1 MPGLPA
7 EAGRFQQPH
16 GCPIRLFN
24 TPKRIKGWIPAFAGM
39 TSKSIPMTTTTHPP
53 AGTPHADYAGQPVVE
68 IERDGVRYTLLGT
81 AHVSRASI
89 EAVNAAIGSGRFDAV
104 AVELDEQRHKALT
117 NPDALAQ
124 LDLVKVIRERKV
136 APFAANLALAA
147 YQRRLAEQLGI
158 EPGAELKAAA
168 TGAAERGL
176 PLQLID
182 RDVGITFRRILQG
195 LRWWDRMKLVGGVA
209 AGLFDREEVSEDDI
223 ERLKE
228 GDMLESSFGEFA
240 RDTPSLY
247 ATLIDER
254 DQYMA
259 AKLRERGDGARH
271 VLAVVGAGHLKG
283 MARYLADDAR
293 EPSALT
299 AELAH
304 VVAKRN
310 IPWISIVLML
320 LICGGIAWGY
330 FHGGRELGR
339 DLLLQWVAWTAGL
352 AGLGALLAR
361 GHVLSVLAAAIS
373 APLKPFRPGLPP
385 GMFSALAEVHLRKP
399 AYPDFLALRDDA
411 QTVAGWYRNRVCRV
425 VLVFLLSNIGSA
437 VGVWISGAAIL
448 GKLL

>member
-1 MPGLPA
+1 M
-7 EAGRFQQPH
+7 
-16 GCPIRLFN
+16 
-24 TPKRIKGWIPAFAGM
+24 TIPANY
-39 TSKSIPMTTTTHPP
+39 
-53 AGTPHADYAGQPVVE
+53 ADQPIVE
-68 IERDGVRYTLLGT
+68 LERDGVRYTLLGT
-81 AHVSRASI
+81 AHVSKASI
-89 EAVNAAIGSGRFDAV
+89 DAVMAAIDSGRFDAV

-117 NPDALAQ
+117 NPEAWAQ

-147 YQRRLAEQLGI
+147 YQRRLAEQLDI

-168 TGAAERGL
+168 TEAVARGL
-176 PLQLID
+176 HLQLID

-195 LRWWDRMKLVGGVA
+195 LSWWDRAQLIGGVA
-209 AGLFDREEVSEDDI
+209 GGLFDREEVSEDDI

-254 DQYMA
+254 DRYMA
-259 AKLRERGDGARH
+259 AKLRERSDGARH

-283 MARYLADDAR
+283 MAKYLVEETRAP
-293 EPSALT
+293 EALT
-299 AELAH
+299 SELAH
-304 VVAKRN
+304 VAKKRN
-310 IPWISIVLML
+310 IPWITLVLML
-320 LICGGIAWGY
+320 LIGGGIAWGY
-330 FHGGRELGR
+330 FNGGRDLGR
-339 DLLLQWVAWTAGL
+339 ELLLQWFALTAGL

-361 GHVLSVLAAAIS
+361 GHILSILAAAIS

-411 QTVAGWYRNRVCRV
+411 QTLAGWYRNRVCRV
-425 VLVFLLSNIGSA
+425 VLVFLFTNLGSML
-437 VGVWISGAAIL
+437 GVWISGAAIAR
-448 GKLL
+448 KLIG

>member
-1 MPGLPA
+1 MTDA
-7 EAGRFQQPH
+7 STDTQPLQ
-16 GCPIRLFN
+16 I
-24 TPKRIKGWIPAFAGM
+24 
-39 TSKSIPMTTTTHPP
+39 
-53 AGTPHADYAGQPVVE
+53 AGQPVVE
-68 IERDGVRYTLLGT
+68 LDRDGVHYTLLGT
-81 AHVSRASI
+81 AHVSKASI
-89 EAVNAAIGSGRFDAV
+89 DAVLEAIDSGRFDAV

-117 NPDALAQ
+117 QPDALAQ

-168 TGAAERGL
+168 TEAVARNL
-176 PLQLID
+176 HLQLID

-195 LRWWDRMKLVGGVA
+195 LSWWDRTKLI
-209 AGLFDREEVSEDDI
+209 AGLGGGLFANDEVSEDDI

-247 ATLIDER
+247 STLIDER

-259 AKLRERGDGARH
+259 AKLRERSDGARN

-283 MARYLADDAR
+283 MAKYLAEEQR
-293 EPSALT
+293 EPAALAT
-299 AELAH
+299 QLAH
-304 VVAKRN
+304 VRQKRN
-310 IPWISIVLML
+310 IPWITIILML

-330 FHGGRELGR
+330 FNGGRELGR
-339 DLLLQWVAWTAGL
+339 ELLLQWVLWTGGL

-361 GHVLSVLAAAIS
+361 GHVLSILAAAIS

-411 QTVAGWYRNRVCRV
+411 QTLAGWYRNRVCRV
-425 VLVFLLSNIGSA
+425 VLVFLLTNLGSML
-437 VGVWISGAAIL
+437 GVWISGAAIVR
-448 GKLL
+448 KLMG

>member
-1 MPGLPA
+1 MTDDSLPMA
-7 EAGRFQQPH
+7 RPSNDGDH
-16 GCPIRLFN
+16 
-24 TPKRIKGWIPAFAGM
+24 
-39 TSKSIPMTTTTHPP
+39 
-53 AGTPHADYAGQPVVE
+53 AGQPVVE
-68 IERDGVRYTLLGT
+68 LERDGVRYTLLGT
-81 AHVSRASI
+81 AHVSKASI
-89 EAVNAAIGSGRFDAV
+89 DAVNAAIDSGRYDAI

-168 TGAAERGL
+168 VEATNRGL

-195 LRWWDRMKLVGGVA
+195 LSWWDRMKLIGGLA
-209 AGLFDREEVSEDDI
+209 GGLFASDEVSEDDI

-259 AKLRERGDGARH
+259 AKLRERTEGARH

-283 MARYLADDAR
+283 MARYLAEERRPPA
-293 EPSALT
+293 ELT
-299 AELAH
+299 AALVE
-304 VVAKRN
+304 VRKKRN
-310 IPWISIVLML
+310 IPWITLTLMV
-320 LICGGIAWGY
+320 LICGGIAWGW
-330 FHGGRELGR
+330 FHGGGDLGKQ
-339 DLLLQWVAWTAGL
+339 LLLQWVAWTAGL
-352 AGLGALLAR
+352 AALGALLSR
-361 GHVLSVLAAAIS
+361 GHVLSILTAAVA

-385 GMFSALAEVHLRKP
+385 GMFSALVEVHLRKP

-411 QTVAGWYRNRVCRV
+411 QTMAGWYRNRVCRV
-425 VLVFLLSNIGSA
+425 VLVFMLTNIGSM

-448 GKLL
+448 RKLFG

>member
-1 MPGLPA
+1 MTEPQLPA
-7 EAGRFQQPH
+7 DAPLNASGF
-16 GCPIRLFN
+16 
-24 TPKRIKGWIPAFAGM
+24 
-39 TSKSIPMTTTTHPP
+39 
-53 AGTPHADYAGQPVVE
+53 AGQPIVE
-68 IERDGVRYTLLGT
+68 LERDGVHYTLLGT
-81 AHVSRASI
+81 AHVSKTSI
-89 EAVNAAIGSGRFDAV
+89 DAVLAAIDSGRFDAV

-117 NPDALAQ
+117 RPEDLQQ
-124 LDLVKVIRERKV
+124 LDLVKVIHERKI

-168 TGAAERGL
+168 TEAVARNL
-176 PLQLID
+176 HLQLID

-195 LRWWDRMKLVGGVA
+195 LSWWDRMKLIASIGG
-209 AGLFDREEVSEDDI
+209 GLFASEEVSEDDI

-259 AKLRERGDGARH
+259 AKLRERSDGAKH

-283 MARYLADDAR
+283 MTKYLAEEQRA
-293 EPSALT
+293 PAALT
-299 AELAH
+299 EALSH
-304 VVAKRN
+304 VARKRN
-310 IPWISIVLML
+310 IPWITITLML
-320 LICGGIAWGY
+320 LICGGIAWG
-330 FHGGRELGR
+330 FARGGADLGK
-339 DLLLQWVAWTAGL
+339 DLLLQWVAWTGGL

-361 GHVLSVLAAAIS
+361 GHILSVLAAAIS

-411 QTVAGWYRNRVCRV
+411 QTLKGWYRNRVCRV
-425 VLVFLLSNIGSA
+425 VLVFILTNIGSA
-437 VGVWISGAAIL
+437 AGVWISGAAII
-448 GKLL
+448 GKLMH

>member
-1 MPGLPA
+1 MIDDSPP
-7 EAGRFQQPH
+7 
-16 GCPIRLFN
+16 
-24 TPKRIKGWIPAFAGM
+24 
-39 TSKSIPMTTTTHPP
+39 THPP
-53 AGTPHADYAGQPVVE
+53 SGSSGFADQPIAEV
-68 IERDGVRYTLLGT
+68 ERDGVHYTLLGT
-81 AHVSRASI
+81 AHVSKTSI
-89 EAVNAAIGSGRFDAV
+89 DAVMAAIDSGRFDAV

-168 TGAAERGL
+168 TEAVARGL
-176 PLQLID
+176 HLQLID

-195 LRWWDRMKLVGGVA
+195 LSWWDRAKLIGGVA
-209 AGLFDREEVSEDDI
+209 GGLFADDEVSEDDI

-254 DQYMA
+254 DRYMA
-259 AKLRERGDGARH
+259 AKLRERGDGAKH

-283 MARYLADDAR
+283 MAKYLAEERRAP
-293 EPSALT
+293 ETLT

-304 VVAKRN
+304 VEKKRN
-310 IPWISIVLML
+310 IPWITLVLML
-320 LICGGIAWGY
+320 LIGGGIVWGY
-330 FHGGRELGR
+330 FNGGRDLGR
-339 DLLLQWVAWTAGL
+339 ELLLQWFAWTAGL

-361 GHVLSVLAAAIS
+361 GHILSVLAAAIS

-411 QTVAGWYRNRVCRV
+411 QTLGGWYRNRVCRV
-425 VLVFLLSNIGSA
+425 VLVFLLTNLGSMA
-437 VGVWISGAAIL
+437 GVWISGAAIVR
-448 GKLL
+448 KLIG

>member
-1 MPGLPA
+1 MT
-7 EAGRFQQPH
+7 EA
-16 GCPIRLFN
+16 
-24 TPKRIKGWIPAFAGM
+24 
-39 TSKSIPMTTTTHPP
+39 TTQDG
-53 AGTPHADYAGQPVVE
+53 AAYAGQPVIE
-68 IERDGVRYTLLGT
+68 LERDGVHYTLLGT
-81 AHVSRASI
+81 AHVSKASI
-89 EAVNAAIGSGRFDAV
+89 DAVMAAIDSGRFDAV

-117 NPDALAQ
+117 QPDALAQ
-124 LDLVKVIRERKV
+124 LDLVKVIREKKV

-168 TGAAERGL
+168 TEAVARGL
-176 PLQLID
+176 SMQLID
-182 RDVGITFRRILQG
+182 RDVGITFRRIMQG
-195 LRWWDRMKLVGGVA
+195 LSWWDRAKLISSVA
-209 AGLFDREEVSEDDI
+209 AGLFDREEVSADDI

-240 RDTPSLY
+240 RETPTLY

-254 DQYMA
+254 DRYMA
-259 AKLRERGDGARH
+259 AKLRERGDGAKQ

-283 MARYLADDAR
+283 MAKYLAGEQGAP
-293 EPSALT
+293 EALT
-299 AELAH
+299 AELVH
-304 VVAKRN
+304 VRQKRN
-310 IPWISIVLML
+310 IPWITLTLML

-339 DLLLQWVAWTAGL
+339 DLLLQWVAWTGGL

-361 GHVLSVLAAAIS
+361 GHVLSILAAAIA

-411 QTVAGWYRNRVCRV
+411 QTLAGWYRNRVCRV
-425 VLVFLLSNIGSA
+425 VLVFLLTNIGSA
-437 VGVWISGAAIL
+437 VGVWISGASIL
-448 GKLL
+448 GRLLH

>member
-1 MPGLPA
+1 
-7 EAGRFQQPH
+7 
-16 GCPIRLFN
+16 
-24 TPKRIKGWIPAFAGM
+24 
-39 TSKSIPMTTTTHPP
+39 MTTESNTATDPF
-53 AGTPHADYAGQPVVE
+53 AGQPIVE
-68 IERDGVRYTLLGT
+68 VERDGVHYTLLGT
-81 AHVSRASI
+81 AHVSKTSI
-89 EAVNAAIGSGRFDAV
+89 DAVMAAIDTGRFDAV

-124 LDLVKVIRERKV
+124 LDLVKVIRERKI

-168 TGAAERGL
+168 VEAVARGL

-195 LRWWDRMKLVGGVA
+195 LGWWERMKLVGGLA
-209 AGLFDREEVSEDDI
+209 SGLFASDEVSEDDI

-259 AKLRERGDGARH
+259 AKLRERSDGAKH

-283 MARYLADDAR
+283 MARYLADERRAPA
-293 EPSALT
+293 ELT
-299 AELAH
+299 EQLAH
-304 VVAKRN
+304 VVKKRN
-310 IPWISIVLML
+310 IPWITIVLML

-330 FHGGRELGR
+330 FNGGRELGR
-339 DLLLQWVAWTAGL
+339 ELLLQWVAWTAGM

-361 GHVLSVLAAAIS
+361 GHILSILAAAVS

-385 GMFSALAEVHLRKP
+385 GMFSALVEVHLRKP

-411 QTVAGWYRNRVCRV
+411 QTLAGWYRNRVCRV
-425 VLVFLLSNIGSA
+425 VLVFMLTNLGSMI
-437 VGVWISGAAIL
+437 GVWVSGAAII
-448 GKLL
+448 GKLMA

>member
-1 MPGLPA
+1 MT
-7 EAGRFQQPH
+7 EA
-16 GCPIRLFN
+16 
-24 TPKRIKGWIPAFAGM
+24 T
-39 TSKSIPMTTTTHPP
+39 PP
-53 AGTPHADYAGQPVVE
+53 ANAGFAGQPVIE
-68 IERDGVRYTLLGT
+68 LERDGVHYTLLGT
-81 AHVSRASI
+81 AHVSKTSI
-89 EAVNAAIGSGRFDAV
+89 DAVLAAIDSGRFDAV

-117 NPDALAQ
+117 SPDTLAQ
-124 LDLVKVIRERKV
+124 LDLVKVIRERTV

-168 TGAAERGL
+168 TEAVARGL
-176 PLQLID
+176 HMQLID

-195 LRWWDRMKLVGGVA
+195 LSWWDRTKLIGSVA
-209 AGLFDREEVSEDDI
+209 GGLFSSEEVSEDDI

-259 AKLRERGDGARH
+259 AKLRERGDGAKH

-283 MARYLADDAR
+283 MAKYLAEERR
-293 EPSALT
+293 EPVELT
-299 AELAH
+299 EQLSH
-304 VVAKRN
+304 VARKRN
-310 IPWISIVLML
+310 IPWITITLML
-320 LICGGIAWGY
+320 LICGGIAWG
-330 FHGGRELGR
+330 FARGGADLGK
-339 DLLLQWVAWTAGL
+339 DLLLQWVAWTGGL

-361 GHVLSVLAAAIS
+361 GHILSILAAAIS

-411 QTVAGWYRNRVCRV
+411 QTLKGWYRNRVCRV
-425 VLVFLLSNIGSA
+425 VLVFLLTNLGSMI
-437 VGVWISGAAIL
+437 GVWISGAAII
-448 GKLL
+448 GKLVH

>member
-1 MPGLPA
+1 MTDGLV
-7 EAGRFQQPH
+7 
-16 GCPIRLFN
+16 
-24 TPKRIKGWIPAFAGM
+24 
-39 TSKSIPMTTTTHPP
+39 P
-53 AGTPHADYAGQPVVE
+53 AGAGFAGQPVVE
-68 IERDGVRYTLLGT
+68 VERDGVRYTLLGT

-89 EAVNAAIGSGRFDAV
+89 EAVTLAIDSGRFDAV

-117 NPDALAQ
+117 DPDALAR
-124 LDLVKVIRERKV
+124 LDLIKVIREGKV

-147 YQRRLAEQLGI
+147 YQRRLAEQLDV

-168 TGAAERGL
+168 VEALARGL

-195 LRWWDRMKLVGGVA
+195 LGWWDRAKLMGGVA
-209 AGLFDREEVSEDDI
+209 GGLFADDEVSEEDI

-240 RDTPSLY
+240 KDSPSLY

-259 AKLRERGDGARH
+259 ARLRERADGARH

-283 MARYLADDAR
+283 MARYLADEQR
-293 EPSALT
+293 PP
-299 AELAH
+299 AEVTGGL
-304 VVAKRN
+304 VQVAQRRKV
-310 IPWISIVLML
+310 PWITLTLMVLIGAGIV
-320 LICGGIAWGY
+320 WGY
-330 FHGGRELGR
+330 LHGGSELGGE
-339 DLLLQWVAWTAGL
+339 LLVQWVAWTAGL
-352 AGLGALLAR
+352 AGLGALLAG
-361 GHVLSVLAAAIS
+361 GHPLSVLAGAVA

-411 QTVAGWYRNRVCRV
+411 QTLRGWYRNRVCRV
-425 VLVFLLSNIGSA
+425 VLVFMLTNLGSMF
-437 VGVWISGAAIL
+437 GVWISGAQIMR
-448 GKLL
+448 KLLG